1 MRAERL
7 RLSEEQGQRILRLYH
22 LYRLTIGLVLV
33 LLISSELEDQVL
45 KLVHP
50 ELFHVGSWCYLVF
63 NILVALFLP
72 PSRQLLPIFILALT
86 DVLMLCG
93 LFYAGGGV
101 PSGIGSL
108 LVVAVAIANIL
119 LRGRIGLVIAAAA
132 SLGLLYLTF
141 FLSLSSPDATNHYV
155 QAGGLG
161 TLCFAAALVIQALV
175 RRQEQTETLAEER
188 AETVANL
195 EELNALILQRMRTGI
210 LVVDSRQ
217 AILLANQ
224 AALGLLRQDDVQGA
238 SLGRHSPML
247 MHCMKQWRLNPS
259 LRPPTLKVV
268 PDGPT
273 VQPSFISL
281 NREDDQHVLIFLEDI
296 SQIAQQAQQMKLAGL
311 GRLTA
316 GIAHEIRN
324 PLGAISHA
332 AQLLQESEELDAPDR
347 RLTQIIQDQSK
358 RMNLVI
364 ENVLQLSR
372 RRQAEPQQL
381 DLKEWLQ
388 RFVDEYPGRLR
399 NDSQLH
405 LQLGAGDIQTR
416 MDPHPVEPGAEQ
428 PGAERSS
435 LQRPGARA
443 RPGLAEPRARPGERP
458 AGAGSHRRRSR
469 RTGGQTEQPVR
480 TLLYYRKQ
488 RHRPGPLSLP
498 RALREQPGTDRLP
511 QSRGRRRL
519 LPHHLRPPAQTQLTE
534 AARMSRQKA
543 LIVDDEPDIRELLE
557 ITLGRMKLDTR
568 SARNV
573 KEARELLAREPFDL
587 CLTDM
592 RLPDG
597 SGLDLVQY
605 IQQRHPQTPV
615 AMITAY
621 GSLDTAIQA
630 LKAGAFDFLTKP
642 VDLGRLR
649 ELVATALRLRNPE
662 AEEAPV
668 DNRLLGESPPMRA
681 LRNQIGKLAR
691 SQAPVYISG
700 ESGSGKEL
708 VARLIHE
715 QGPRIERPFVPVNCG
730 AIPSELMESE
740 FFGHKKGSFTGAI
753 EDKQG
758 LFQAASGGTLFLD
771 EVADLPMAMQVKLL
785 RAIQEKAVRA
795 VGGQQEVAVDVRIL
809 CATHKDLAAE
819 VGAGRFRQDLYY
831 RLNVIELRVPP
842 LRERREDIPLLAE
855 RILKRLAGDTGL
867 PAARLTGDAQEKLKN
882 YRFPGNVRELENM
895 LERAYTLCEDD
906 QIQPHDLRLADA
918 PGASQEGAASL
929 SEIDNL
935 EDYLEDIE
943 RKLIMQALEET
954 RWNRTAAAQRLG
966 LTFRSMR
973 YRLKKLGI
981 D

>member
-1 MRAERL
+1 
-7 RLSEEQGQRILRLYH
+7 
-22 LYRLTIGLVLV
+22 
-33 LLISSELEDQVL
+33 
-45 KLVHP
+45 
-50 ELFHVGSWCYLVF
+50 
-63 NILVALFLP
+63 
-72 PSRQLLPIFILALT
+72 
-86 DVLMLCG
+86 
-93 LFYAGGGV
+93 
-101 PSGIGSL
+101 
-108 LVVAVAIANIL
+108 
-119 LRGRIGLVIAAAA
+119 
-132 SLGLLYLTF
+132 
-141 FLSLSSPDATNHYV
+141 
-155 QAGGLG
+155 
-161 TLCFAAALVIQALV
+161 
-175 RRQEQTETLAEER
+175 
-188 AETVANL
+188 
-195 EELNALILQRMRTGI
+195 
-210 LVVDSRQ
+210 
-217 AILLANQ
+217 
-224 AALGLLRQDDVQGA
+224 
-238 SLGRHSPML
+238 
-247 MHCMKQWRLNPS
+247 
-259 LRPPTLKVV
+259 
-268 PDGPT
+268 
-273 VQPSFISL
+273 
-281 NREDDQHVLIFLEDI
+281 
-296 SQIAQQAQQMKLAGL
+296 
-311 GRLTA
+311 
-316 GIAHEIRN
+316 
-324 PLGAISHA
+324 
-332 AQLLQESEELDAPDR
+332 
-347 RLTQIIQDQSK
+347 
-358 RMNLVI
+358 
-364 ENVLQLSR
+364 
-372 RRQAEPQQL
+372 
-381 DLKEWLQ
+381 
-388 RFVDEYPGRLR
+388 
-399 NDSQLH
+399 
-405 LQLGAGDIQTR
+405 
-416 MDPHPVEPGAEQ
+416 
-428 PGAERSS
+428 
-435 LQRPGARA
+435 
-443 RPGLAEPRARPGERP
+443 
-458 AGAGSHRRRSR
+458 
-469 RTGGQTEQPVR
+469 
-480 TLLYYRKQ
+480 
-488 RHRPGPLSLP
+488 
-498 RALREQPGTDRLP
+498 
-511 QSRGRRRL
+511 
-519 LPHHLRPPAQTQLTE
+519 
-534 AARMSRQKA
+534 MSRQKA

-662 AEEAPV
+662 AEETPV

-730 AIPSELMESE
+730 AIPTELMESE

-771 EVADLPMAMQVKLL
+771 EVADLPMPMQVKLL

-795 VGGQQEVAVDVRIL
+795 VGGQQEIGVDVRIL

-895 LERAYTLCEDD
+895 LERAYTLCEND

-918 PGASQEGAASL
+918 PGASQDGAASL